1 MQVPFR
7 ARGVHRD
14 VQARIVELFEGSDR
28 ITPGGGADEVR
39 SEENLA
45 ELFGIERCHFHG
57 IVKQWRKQLVSR
69 RTADERASIKKA
81 LKQFLRD
88 KAGEVISL
96 RELEALRRRTG
107 LTRNELVQR
116 LGFSKNDLLESL
128 QVPLLD
134 EEGGGGGV
142 GGAGDDADGAFS
154 SSNLPAEDQV
164 LIRLFNEAEQK
175 RKKIRESRKQKRK
188 RKKKR
193 RRERK
198 LQRKEK
204 AAAEGRAVGWGGNS
218 AAYWRTRNAMA
229 GMLPAFLVNAVVALR
244 RAAGFVDS
252 GTGERGEYAMDKNT
266 RNAADAAEQDGWEDD
281 DDDDDDDDDNDEDN
295 DEDDD
300 DDDEDDDA
308 DAGVD
313 AGVDANADVEDA
325 GAEGDTEQDRLR
337 ALQRV
342 AAWADEDQLMPL
354 TSGGK
359 SAAAMEAEV
368 FVRSLLERHGG
379 GQGGTG
385 YDNGLVAGV
394 DFWTEEHL
402 KEGFAKTTR
411 GEPVDPELV
420 LVINSLMFQYRRAPP
435 RRPAATGGGAGGEV
449 KRQPGRARRPKG
461 VSRRQWRRMAEDE
474 QYETAEEGGSP
485 TPGKEGQASQEA
497 AQVQAQAQAQAQ
509 AQTHAQ
515 TPAKPKR
522 PRGVSRREWR
532 DMTDERRCALVE
544 ANRKDDSQLT
554 WGIATPD
561 IIFRQPVL
569 LREPGGEEGGR
580 VGEGKGASSSS
591 GRLVRFIEVKN
602 T

>member
-1 MQVPFR
+1 VQVPFR

-134 EEGGGGGV
+134 EEGGGGV
-142 GGAGDDADGAFS
+142 GGAGDDAEGAFSS

-164 LIRLFNEAEQK
+164 LIRLFNEAQARESKNQQKK
-175 RKKIRESRKQKRK
+175 RKKN
-188 RKKKR
+188 R

-198 LQRKEK
+198 RQRKKK
-204 AAAEGRAVGWGGNS
+204 AAAEGRAVGWGSKYQYDLNRFKCLWGNT
-218 AAYWRTRNAMA
+218 AASSSGAAAMLA
-229 GMLPAFLVNAVVALR
+229 GMLPAFLVDAVVALR

-252 GTGERGEYAMDKNT
+252 GTGGRGEYAMDKNT
-266 RNAADAAEQDGWEDD
+266 RSAADAAEQDGWEDD
-281 DDDDDDDDDNDEDN
+281 DDDEDENENDEY
-295 DEDDD
+295 DDD

-308 DAGVD
+308 DADVD
-313 AGVDANADVEDA
+313 AGVGADADVEDA

-368 FVRSLLERHGG
+368 FVRSLLERHG

-435 RRPAATGGGAGGEV
+435 RRPAAASGGAGGGV
-449 KRQPGRARRPKG
+449 KRLAGRARRPKG
-461 VSRRQWRRMAEDE
+461 VSRRQWRRKTEDE
-474 QYETAEEGGSP
+474 QYETAKEGSP
-485 TPGKEGQASQEA
+485 TQGKEGQASQA
-497 AQVQAQAQAQAQ
+497 AKAQAQAQ
-509 AQTHAQ
+509 AQT
-515 TPAKPKR
+515 PAKPTR

-532 DMTDERRCALVE
+532 DMTVERRCALVE

-580 VGEGKGASSSS
+580 VGEGKGASSV